1 MLIVGKKNSQK
12 TYSIYQ
18 VQVRWS
24 SLGKEGFFKQ
34 WCYVCSTGLWVA
46 DTVRALLGLFIC
58 RVTLGM
64 AAMPVKSVNKH
75 RAEQLWD
82 VFRDRT
88 WNTEGRTWKLEVT
101 GEEEQGCWLCIQLQ
115 CWGWEWKLPL
125 KCRSFRG
132 HGPELLLSAC
142 GNTIVEDKENH
153 PIYLGN
159 LLYILSSLVL
169 DGDRL
174 IFVYTIGYTL
184 QCHNSSLSTH
194 LISFLIFFFVLNC
207 TSIFVVIPVLTAFQ
221 VFLCRKTMAHG
232 KTILIMLFFF
242 FFTVLF
248 NYFHQFVLI
257 FTAEVPPALALVWS
271 VFKSQTV
278 WLVYIRWKLS
288 NEKNK
293 EKILTSVT

>member
-1 MLIVGKKNSQK
+1 
-12 TYSIYQ
+12 
-18 VQVRWS
+18 
-24 SLGKEGFFKQ
+24 
-34 WCYVCSTGLWVA
+34 
-46 DTVRALLGLFIC
+46 
-58 RVTLGM
+58 
-64 AAMPVKSVNKH
+64 MPVKSVNKH

-88 WNTEGRTWKLEVT
+88 WNMEGRTWKLEVT

-115 CWGWEWKLPL
+115 CWGREWKLPL
-125 KCRSFRG
+125 KCKSFRG
-132 HGPELLLSAC
+132 HGSELLLSDC
-142 GNTIVEDKENH
+142 GNTIMENKENR

-169 DGDRL
+169 NGDSL

-194 LISFLIFFFVLNC
+194 LISFLIFFFCFKLHFNICGYSSFNC
-207 TSIFVVIPVLTAFQ
+207 LPGFSVQKNNGTWKNHPDNASI
-221 VFLCRKTMAHG
+221 
-232 KTILIMLFFF
+232 FFF
-242 FFTVLF
+242 FNCDF

-257 FTAEVPPALALVWS
+257 FTAEVPLALALVWS
-271 VFKSQTV
+271 VFKSQRV

-293 EKILTSVT
+293 EKILTSIT

>member
-18 VQVRWS
+18 AQVRWS

-194 LISFLIFFFVLNC
+194 LISFLIFFVLNC

-242 FFTVLF
+242 FYCAF
-248 NYFHQFVLI
+248 
-257 FTAEVPPALALVWS
+257 
-271 VFKSQTV
+271 
-278 WLVYIRWKLS
+278 
-288 NEKNK
+288 
-293 EKILTSVT
+293 